1 MSPAADPHLRR
12 RAWFIFAALVGTY
25 IASQFYRASL
35 TVIAPDL
42 MRDLAL
48 SAESIGGIAGLFFL
62 VFGLV
67 QLPVGVLLDRF
78 GPRNVMPVLF
88 LIAVL
93 GALVFAAA
101 ESGLGLAAG
110 RSLLGLGCAAGLMG
124 AMVVF
129 GRWFP
134 REKFATMGGVLMG
147 VSSIGVLL
155 AATPLAWASATIG
168 WREAFVIS
176 AVVTV
181 LLAGLLYLV
190 VRDAPPDMA
199 AAARVKESPRE
210 ILAGI
215 GTVMKNRLLWRIVA
229 MQLTIYP
236 SVMTVATLWAGPY
249 LNDVH
254 GLDTEQR
261 GDALN
266 VLYGALV
273 VSPLLFG
280 PLDRVFDTRKWVV
293 IGSAVALTVILL
305 TFALWPQPALWQA
318 LVLLLLLG
326 LASAG
331 SLVLHAHARSALPER
346 LIGRGMTLQNT
357 ASIGGIFLWQAATG
371 FIIGAFD
378 APDGVVP
385 EIAYRAAF
393 GFLGGMLLLS
403 LSIYAWADDVKP
415 GHVAAAD

>member
-1 MSPAADPHLRR
+1 MNPAAEARHRR
-12 RAWFIFAALVGTY
+12 RAWAIFAALVGTY
-25 IASQFYRASL
+25 VASQFFRASL

-67 QLPVGVLLDRF
+67 QIPVGVLLDRF
-78 GPRNVMPVLF
+78 GPRRVMPILF

-101 ESGLGLAAG
+101 DSGAGLAAG

-124 AMVVF
+124 AMVVI

-134 REKFATMGGVLMG
+134 REKFATMGGILMG
-147 VSSIGVLL
+147 VSSVGVLM

-168 WREAFVIS
+168 WCGAFVIS
-176 AVVTV
+176 AAVTA
-181 LLAGLLYLV
+181 LLAGMLYLV
-190 VRDAPPDMA
+190 VRDAPPGSADA
-199 AAARVKESPRE
+199 EPFKESPRE

-215 GTVMKNRLLWRIVA
+215 GTVMKNGLLWRIVA

-249 LNDVH
+249 LADVH

-266 VLYGALV
+266 ILFGALV
-273 VSPLLFG
+273 VSPLLLG
-280 PLDRVFDTRKWVV
+280 PLDRVFNTRKWVV
-293 IGSAVALTVILL
+293 IGSAVSLATILF
-305 TFALWPQPALWQA
+305 TFAIWPQATLWQA
-318 LVLLLLLG
+318 LGLLLLLG

-331 SLVLHAHARSALPER
+331 SLVLHAHARSVLPER
-346 LIGRGMTLQNT
+346 LVGRGMTLQNT

-393 GFLGGMLLLS
+393 GFLGVMLVVS
-403 LSIYAWADDVKP
+403 LSIYVWIDDVKP